1 MPAMTLVDAHQATTK
16 LDIHEV
22 ALRLNAHLGPT
33 LVATLANARSRS
45 TAHKW
50 AKAATEGGVEPRDDS
65 AQRLRDAL
73 TIWTHIASAEND
85 HVARAWFVGGNPRLD
100 GESPVMCL
108 RAGQAKAVWAAA
120 AAFVDGTDD

>member
-1 MPAMTLVDAHQATTK
+1 MAVLTLTGAHQQTTK

-22 ALRLNAHLGPT
+22 ALRLNEHLGPT

-50 AKAATEGGVEPRDDS
+50 AKAASEGGVTPRYDS

-73 TIWTHIASAEND
+73 TIWIHIASADNE
-85 HVARAWFVGGNPRLD
+85 HVARAWFVGGNPRLA

-108 RAGQAKAVWAAA
+108 REGREQEVWAAA
-120 AAFVDGTDD
+120 KAFVDGTDD